1 VATKQTSP
9 PTKVPPHN
17 REAEQSVLGAMLFDE
32 RAVGQS
38 IEKLHDYHFYDE
50 AHRRIFRAIVDL
62 YNQSS
67 PIDLISV
74 SDRLR
79 TSGELESVGGATY
92 LAQLLDMVPTVAH
105 VDYYSRIVL
114 EKAWLR
120 ELLTA
125 ATETM
130 TDAYGEGPDVEE
142 VLDRAEK
149 RIFDIVERRIVT
161 SITPVGELVHPV
173 FQWVDDLY
181 NDRREVTGTPTGF
194 IDLDLKLRGLQKS
207 DLIIV
212 AGRPSMGK
220 TSFALN
226 IAEHVG
232 VREKRAVAIFSLEM
246 GKEQLVLRMLCSE
259 AAKEVSRE
267 NISLSG
273 LQTGYFG
280 SNLYPVLTDAAGR
293 LAQSNIF
300 IDDSPTLSAMEI
312 RAKARMLKARKQ
324 LDLIVIDYLQLMEE
338 SGRRAENR
346 QQEIAMISRHLK
358 ALARELE
365 VPVIA
370 LSQLSRA
377 VERREENRPQL
388 ADLRESGA
396 IEQDA
401 DVVLMLY
408 REEYYWHLQN
418 PHKDPGENLLNKAE
432 VIVAKQRNGPT
443 GVIDLNFFGDQVRFE
458 SRTKQAEPF

>member
-1 VATKQTSP
+1 MAKKQTTVPS
-9 PTKVPPHN
+9 KVPPHN

-32 RAVGQS
+32 RAVGQT
-38 IEKLHDYHFYDE
+38 IGKLFDYHFYDE
-50 AHRRIFRAIVDL
+50 AHRRIFRALADL
-62 YNQSS
+62 YNQSL

-74 SDRLR
+74 SDALR
-79 TSGELESVGGATY
+79 NAGELESVGGATY

-105 VDYYSRIVL
+105 VEYYCRIVL

-125 ATETM
+125 SMEITAE
-130 TDAYGEGPDVEE
+130 AYGEGPQVEE

-149 RIFDIVERRIVT
+149 RIFEIVEKRVT
-161 SITPVGELVHPV
+161 SSIMSLEDLVHPV
-173 FQWVDDLY
+173 FKWVDDLY
-181 NDRREVTGTPTGF
+181 NDRREVTGIPTGF
-194 IDLDLKLRGLQKS
+194 VDLDTMLRGLQNS
-207 DLIIV
+207 DLIII

-226 IAEHVG
+226 IAQHVG
-232 VREKRAVAIFSLEM
+232 VREKKAVAIFSLEM
-246 GKEQLVLRMLCSE
+246 DKHQLVLRMLCSE
-259 AAKEVSRE
+259 TRTNELCLR
-267 NISLSG
+267 N
-273 LQTGYFG
+273 LQTGYFDAKF
-280 SNLYPVLTDAAGR
+280 YPYLTDAAGR
-293 LAQSNIF
+293 LAQTRIF
-300 IDDSPTLSAMEI
+300 IDDSPTISVMEI

-324 LDLIVIDYLQLMEE
+324 LDLIIVDYLQLMEE
-338 SGRRAENR
+338 SGRRAESR

-408 REEYYWHLQN
+408 REEYYHRLQS
-418 PHKDPGENLLNKAE
+418 PSKDVPDNLLNKAE
-432 VIVAKQRNGPT
+432 VIAAKQRNGPT
-443 GVIDLNFFGDQVRFE
+443 GVIELNFFGEQVRFE
-458 SRTKQAEPF
+458 NRAKQAEPF